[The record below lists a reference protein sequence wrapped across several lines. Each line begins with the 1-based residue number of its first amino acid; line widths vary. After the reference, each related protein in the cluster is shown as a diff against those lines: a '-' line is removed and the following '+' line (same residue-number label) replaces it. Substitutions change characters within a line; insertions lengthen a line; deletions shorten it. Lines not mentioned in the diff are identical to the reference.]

1 MPGAVRDVSV
11 ASFGDFEGLRYK
23 LGQVLSWWNG
33 LSASFRMIKL

>member
-1 MPGAVRDVSV
+1 MLGAVRDVSV